1 MSRTSQNLSIL
12 VRTERLIARRRLTV
26 LRTQTGLMAFA
37 GVVAGLGL
45 IMLNVAGFL
54 MLQDRMSGQAAAGLV
69 ALIDLALAVVMVWYA
84 ARIDADRD
92 LEPVVELRDA
102 AIAELEHDLELAVD
116 EARDL
121 TTSVRQVVS
130 DPLGS
135 LLPSL
140 IGPLIAILSGSKKK

>member
-121 TTSVRQVVS
+121 TKSVRQVVS

-140 IGPLIAILSGSKKK
+140 IGPLIAILSGGKKK